1 MVTPPKDIAEL
12 LSKWIERAGCAL
24 EGVTAEQVSQEKAAE
39 AEAAKEA
46 KAAAKAATKAA
57 MKAAAENV
65 EEAKAAAEKA
75 EAKVAVPYSFAHRCN
90 AKMVYHPHNDLVV
103 RCNGDGC
110 YLNERTMCHS
120 RAISIGA
127 PRLSCVACDL
137 DFCSRCVA
145 ASCRL
150 RRRSC

>member
-46 KAAAKAATKAA
+46 KAAKAATKAA

-65 EEAKAAAEKA
+65 EEAKA

-90 AKMVYHPHNDLVV
+90 AKMAYHPHNDLVV

>member
-24 EGVTAEQVSQEKAAE
+24 EGVTAEQVSQEKAA
-39 AEAAKEA
+39 AAKEA
-46 KAAAKAATKAA
+46 KAAAKAA

-75 EAKVAVPYSFAHRCN
+75 EAKVAVPYPFAHRCN
-90 AKMVYHPHNDLVV
+90 AKMTYHLHNDLVV

>member
-24 EGVTAEQVSQEKAAE
+24 EGVTAEQVSQEKAA
-39 AEAAKEA
+39 KEA
-46 KAAAKAATKAA
+46 KAAAKAAKAA

-75 EAKVAVPYSFAHRCN
+75 EAKVAVPYPFAHRCN
-90 AKMVYHPHNDLVV
+90 AKMIYHPRNDLVV

-110 YLNERTMCHS
+110 YLNERTIRRS